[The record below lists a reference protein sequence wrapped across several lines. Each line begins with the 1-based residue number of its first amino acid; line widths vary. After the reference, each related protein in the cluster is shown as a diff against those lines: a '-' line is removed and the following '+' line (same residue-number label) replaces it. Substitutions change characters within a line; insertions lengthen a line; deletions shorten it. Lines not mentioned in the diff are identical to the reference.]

1 MCYVK
6 SKLIEPLLS
15 RWRRSSIRTRLTV
28 RYVAILGVTLLI
40 YAVLVNVL
48 LVWNTQSLIDRELTY
63 EAQKVHQL
71 ADAPLGAA
79 LHRQSTVVSDLSQ
92 TLSPDVL
99 VQVMAPDGQILARS
113 ASVGPSLFPI
123 DSQML
128 AQTLDGQSHFVTF
141 ERKGIWLRAHLSP
154 LTSSDQVIGLLWVA
168 RSLETLGAALDW
180 LQIILAGA
188 AVLAL
193 LVAGVWGR
201 QLALSAFRPVD
212 DMTLTAQS
220 IGQTQDFGRR
230 VMYTGSPDELGR
242 LADTFNSM
250 LSSLQAAYE
259 RTENAL
265 AAQRRFV
272 ADASHELRT
281 PLTSLRGNVGVL
293 RHLLAQQPVAPEES
307 IDILSDMEH
316 ELARLSRLVDGLLI
330 LARADAGQHIFKTP
344 VDLNETVQSV
354 FRQYQSHAA
363 RQTLLLECQDELMVT
378 GSADHLIQLI
388 RILLDNA
395 IAYTPAGGQ
404 VNLVLRR
411 KDDKAELSVSDTG
424 IGIDAD
430 DLPNIFARFYRGR
443 AARGLRSDGAGL
455 GLAIATWIVAEHS
468 GEISASSELGKG
480 SSFTIRL
487 PAILPQG
494 ACTDRVDCSGTS
506 PD

>member
-1 MCYVK
+1 M
-6 SKLIEPLLS
+6 
-15 RWRRSSIRTRLTV
+15 
-28 RYVAILGVTLLI
+28 AILGVTLLI
-40 YAVLVNVL
+40 YATLVNVL
-48 LVWNTQSLIDRELTY
+48 LVWNTQSLIDRELIH

-71 ADAPLGAA
+71 TDAQLGAA
-79 LHRQSTVVSDLSQ
+79 LDRQSVVVSDLSQ
-92 TLSPDVL
+92 TLSPDIL
-99 VQVMAPDGQILARS
+99 VQVMAPDGQMLVRS
-113 ASVGPSLFPI
+113 ASVGPSLFST
-123 DSQML
+123 DNQML
-128 AQTLDGQSHFVTF
+128 AQALDGRSHFVTL
-141 ERKGIWLRAHLSP
+141 ERQGIWLRAYLSP
-154 LTSSDQVIGLLWVA
+154 LTSGDRVVGLLWVA

-193 LVAGVWGR
+193 FVAGVWGR
-201 QLALSAFRPVD
+201 QLARSAFRPVD

-230 VMYTGSPDELGR
+230 VLYTGAPDELGR

-293 RHLLAQQPVAPEES
+293 RHMLAQRPATPEQS
-307 IDILSDMEH
+307 IDILNDVEH

-330 LARADAGQHIFKTP
+330 LARADAGQHIIKTP
-344 VDLNETVQSV
+344 VDLSETVRSV
-354 FRQYQSHAA
+354 VRQFQSHSTPL
-363 RQTLLLECQDELMVT
+363 TLSLECQDELMVT
-378 GSADHLIQLI
+378 GSVDHLIQLT

-404 VNLVLRR
+404 VNVVLRR
-411 KDDKAELSVSDTG
+411 KNGEAELCVSDTG
-424 IGIDAD
+424 IGIGAD

-443 AARGLRSDGAGL
+443 AARGLRADGAGL
-455 GLAIATWIVAEHS
+455 GLAIAAWIVAEHS
-468 GEISASSELGKG
+468 GEISASSELEKG

-487 PAILPQG
+487 PAISPQD
-494 ACTDRVDCSGTS
+494 ACTGQTDCTGTS